1 MSAVAYR
8 TYQLPWTP
16 SPEDERRVRRVLG
29 ATLGLFIGFGIVIP
43 LMPER
48 ERSQI
53 VPPAVPERV
62 VEFLLERPKPPPP
75 PPEPKVETPPPKPEV
90 LQRVERPKPVPAPAA
105 EAPPRPDPRKKAAES
120 GLLALSDQL
129 AELRDREVD
138 QAPAQTLNK
147 GAGEKTRVDRAL
159 LTSRTGEG
167 SGGIA
172 VSKASSGFGGGA
184 TALAGHSTAQV
195 TSSVA
200 AAPADDVKRTGR
212 SSQASRTREEVELVF
227 DRNKSAIYALYAR
240 ALRDN
245 PALQGKVVLE
255 VTIAPSGEVTDCRVV
270 SSDLGD
276 PELERKLVSRVR
288 MFRFEARDVAPMTTT
303 KPIEFFRKNSG
314 IRSSHWLTADLD
326 PRSRDGSR
334 DPRPVPTPGPRDPES
349 VRLDAARAARRPAG
363 TGDGSHVG
371 RRPRPRRARRLRQA

>member
-43 LMPER
+43 LLPER
-48 ERSQI
+48 ERSQV

-62 VEFLLERPKPPPP
+62 VEFLLERPKPPP

-138 QAPAQTLNK
+138 QAPAQSLNK

-200 AAPADDVKRTGR
+200 AAPVDDVKRTGR

-288 MFRFEARDVAPMTTT
+288 MFRFEAREVAPMTTT
-303 KPIEFFRKNSG
+303 KPIEFF
-314 IRSSHWLTADLD
+314 
-326 PRSRDGSR
+326 
-334 DPRPVPTPGPRDPES
+334 
-349 VRLDAARAARRPAG
+349 PA
-363 TGDGSHVG
+363 
-371 RRPRPRRARRLRQA
+371 

>member
-303 KPIEFFRKNSG
+303 KPIEFF
-314 IRSSHWLTADLD
+314 
-326 PRSRDGSR
+326 
-334 DPRPVPTPGPRDPES
+334 
-349 VRLDAARAARRPAG
+349 PA
-363 TGDGSHVG
+363 
-371 RRPRPRRARRLRQA
+371 